1 MAFEAENFI
10 PLSSMANSNAPRQF
24 GYQSSTDDLATVKGA
39 NYFDDAAATTGGL
52 GLQDGDVILVKASDV
67 TSFLAMS
74 VTAGAATVGSAN
86 DFA

>member
-10 PLSSMANSNAPRQF
+10 PLSSLANSNGSRVF
-24 GYQSSTDDLATVKGA
+24 VYNSSADNLATVKGA

-52 GLQDGDVILVKASDV
+52 GLQDGSVILASASDS
-67 TSFLAMS
+67 TSFLKMS
-74 VTAGAATVGSAN
+74 VTAGAATVGEAN